1 MNNMKLKFFLG
12 LAFVA
17 ICHLLNAQDA
27 GKHYINFQEDPV
39 FADVL
44 QEAKAKN
51 KIIFF
56 DGYTTWCGPCKMMDK
71 QVFTRGEE
79 ANYFNK
85 NFINVKYDLE
95 KGEGDK
101 LKGQYNV
108 TAFPT
113 YLFLN
118 GNGEVIHRIVGAY
131 TDEGEFLNYAKLA
144 LTPGENLQDL
154 QKKYDQG
161 DRGAKM
167 MFSYLRSLRLAGME
181 QQEQETA
188 NNYLASLEK
197 ENYSDP
203 SYWEVLKFFLTD
215 PASSAFRVVVENRK
229 SIATA
234 NGEEEVDVKIYKVFN
249 NQIQKNSYYYP
260 TPERPFDLASEDA
273 MLQLLRDSDIAQRDE
288 LLSRALVVRHNRNA
302 DYDQYAG
309 VVDAMLD
316 YNLLAGH
323 EDPWKQFDYHASTFL
338 TVTKDEGLL
347 RRALRWSEYAC
358 KNETRPEEAFFY
370 LENKAKL
377 LDKLGDIEAAK
388 KAKAAALEAD
398 AKAIKAGTKK
408 VVIPAYRMV
417 PMTPKDT
424 PSEDG
429 GVAPAAPTM
438 PVGGMTPA
446 KKIEKKGN

>member
-1 MNNMKLKFFLG
+1 MTKLKFFLG
-12 LAFVA
+12 LALVA
-17 ICHLLNAQDA
+17 FCHLLNAQDA

-44 QEAKAKN
+44 QEAKEKN

-101 LKGQYNV
+101 LKRQYKV

-113 YLFLN
+113 YLFIN
-118 GNGEVIHRIVGAY
+118 GNGEIIHRIVGAY

-144 LTPGENLQDL
+144 LTPGENLRDL

-161 DRGAKM
+161 DRSAKM

-188 NNYLASLEK
+188 NDYLASLVK

-203 SYWEVLKFFLTD
+203 AYWEVLKFFLTD
-215 PASSAFRVVVENRK
+215 PASPAFRVFVENRK
-229 SIATA
+229 SIAAA
-234 NGEEEVDVKIYKVFN
+234 NGTEEVDAKIYKVFN
-249 NQIQKNSYYYP
+249 DQIQKNSYYYP
-260 TPERPFDLASEDA
+260 TPERPFDLASEEA

-338 TVTKDEGLL
+338 SVTNEEGLL

-358 KNETRPEEAFFY
+358 NNETRPEEVFFY
-370 LENKAKL
+370 LENKAKIL
-377 LDKLGDIEAAK
+377 EKLGDLEAANE
-388 KAKAAALEAD
+388 AKAAAGKAD
-398 AKAIKAGTKK
+398 KKAEELGTKR
-408 VVIPAYRMV
+408 VVIPAFRMV
-417 PMTPKDT
+417 PMTPKDA

-446 KKIEKKGN
+446 KKIEKN